1 MVNTFS
7 RVSPFVAVM
16 ELGITVFVAK
26 IGINNVPSLKLFQEK
41 LGFKQVRLLLYVH
54 VYVCIYVYMC
64 VWMCV
69 CSVYV
74 GTCVCMCVHM
84 CACVSCVHMCVCM
97 CVYIMYACVCMC
109 VWMCVC
115 ICVPYLYNVPDI
127 NESRVPGGDL

>member
-69 CSVYV
+69 WMCVCSVYV
-74 GTCVCMCVHM
+74 WGGYMCVHVCTYVCMCVM
-84 CACVSCVHMCVCM
+84 CAYVCVH
-97 CVYIMYACVCMC
+97 ACVCMC

-115 ICVPYLYNVPDI
+115 ICVPHLYNVPDI